1 MSCSKSPTLLLL
13 LLCYCRWDDN
23 NAAAASATS
32 STATTTVESITSISS
47 SSLIV
52 PNNDN
57 NDQQIDQHPSSLSS
71 TITQSSPSW
80 SNNILQQT
88 LQNQDPYVA
97 ASPLSVAAVCNDG
110 IALVSL
116 HYNADHEEE
125 EDEEEEGR
133 STSEI
138 ANIFRDLPISTRGP
152 LRIEPIYENT
162 MKSSSS
168 SSYVPPPM
176 ALLTAGWRTDGLT
189 LCNAARELI
198 SEEVRLFCLPALTT
212 ATTTMMTNNN
222 NENENMSTNVAASSR
237 RENEQENML
246 IENIEQTT
254 NNNVVMKKETTT
266 QQPHSQAPQRQVQQ
280 KQQSSYHGRRIAEG
294 LSYYLSK
301 CQFSSG
307 IRSLSTVG
315 LLACGT
321 TGGCRSSSSSTNNNN
336 GGSLYLIDTT
346 GTHRVRAHAIGN
358 GSFNLHKRMVF
369 IDFSTMDCLEGLKVL
384 LRLIAEEG
392 GLALP
397 SVEEEEE
404 KEGVEN
410 DDDTITIEATKS
422 KLNSVLIKK
431 PAFLTKRQNQQHSQ
445 QGKDEEEE
453 EKLLDNLP
461 KWDIPSNTAVE
472 LAVLKH
478 GDGRLRRIRLSSLM
492 Q

>member
-1 MSCSKSPTLLLL
+1 MSFSKSPILLLL
-13 LLCYCRWDDN
+13 LLCVCRWNDSN
-23 NAAAASATS
+23 TASSATPS
-32 STATTTVESITSISS
+32 ATTNVGSKTSISS
-47 SSLIV
+47 SSAIV
-52 PNNDN
+52 TNDN
-57 NDQQIDQHPSSLSS
+57 NEQQIDQHPSSLSS
-71 TITQSSPSW
+71 TTTQSSSSW
-80 SNNILQQT
+80 SNNIVQQS
-88 LQNQDPYVA
+88 LQNQDTYVA

-125 EDEEEEGR
+125 EDEGQ

-138 ANIFRDLPISTRGP
+138 ANIFRDLPLSTRGP
-152 LRIEPIYENT
+152 LRIEPIYENS
-162 MKSSSS
+162 MQSSSS
-168 SSYVPPPM
+168 SSYHPPPM

-212 ATTTMMTNNN
+212 TTMMMTNNN
-222 NENENMSTNVAASSR
+222 NENENMSTNVVTSSR

-321 TGGCRSSSSSTNNNN
+321 TGGFSSSTNNNNN

-453 EKLLDNLP
+453 ENLLDNLP

>member
-1 MSCSKSPTLLLL
+1 MSCSKSPIVLLL
-13 LLCYCRWDDN
+13 LLCFCRWDDN
-23 NAAAASATS
+23 NTAASATS
-32 STATTTVESITSISS
+32 SSATTNVGSKTSISS

-57 NDQQIDQHPSSLSS
+57 NEQQIDQHPSSSSS
-71 TITQSSPSW
+71 TTTTQPSSSW
-80 SNNILQQT
+80 SNNILQQSI
-88 LQNQDPYVA
+88 QNQDPYVA

-116 HYNADHEEE
+116 HYNADHEE
-125 EDEEEEGR
+125 DEEEGQ

-138 ANIFRDLPISTRGP
+138 ANVFRDLPISTRGP
-152 LRIEPIYENT
+152 LRIEPIYENANHNDIVQ
-162 MKSSSS
+162 S
-168 SSYVPPPM
+168 SSYHPPPM

-198 SEEVRLFCLPALTT
+198 SDEVRLFCLPALTT
-212 ATTTMMTNNN
+212 TTTTMMMTNNN
-222 NENENMSTNVAASSR
+222 NEDENMSTNVITSSR
-237 RENEQENML
+237 RENGQENRL
-246 IENIEQTT
+246 IENIEQTS
-254 NNNVVMKKETTT
+254 NINVVMKKETIT
-266 QQPHSQAPQRQVQQ
+266 QQPQSQAPQIQQQ

-307 IRSLSTVG
+307 VRSLSTVG

-321 TGGCRSSSSSTNNNN
+321 TGGSSSSTNNNN

-346 GTHRVRAHAIGN
+346 GTHQVRAHAIGN
-358 GSFNLHKRMVF
+358 GSFNVHKRMVF

-422 KLNSVLIKK
+422 NSNSILMIKK

-461 KWDIPSNTAVE
+461 KWNIPSNTAVE
-472 LAVLKH
+472 LAVLEH

>member
-1 MSCSKSPTLLLL
+1 MSFSKSPILLLL
-13 LLCYCRWDDN
+13 LLCVCRWNDSN
-23 NAAAASATS
+23 TASSATPS
-32 STATTTVESITSISS
+32 ATTNVGSKTSISS
-47 SSLIV
+47 SSAIV
-52 PNNDN
+52 TNKNNE
-57 NDQQIDQHPSSLSS
+57 QQIDQHPSSLSS
-71 TITQSSPSW
+71 TTTSSSSW
-80 SNNILQQT
+80 SNNILQQSI
-88 LQNQDPYVA
+88 QNQDPYVA

-125 EDEEEEGR
+125 EDEGQ

-138 ANIFRDLPISTRGP
+138 ANIFRDLPLSTRGP
-152 LRIEPIYENT
+152 LRIEPIYENS
-162 MKSSSS
+162 MQSSSS
-168 SSYVPPPM
+168 SSYHPPPM

-212 ATTTMMTNNN
+212 TTMMMTNNN
-222 NENENMSTNVAASSR
+222 NENMSPNVVVGGSGS
-237 RENEQENML
+237 ENEQRNRL
-246 IENIEQTT
+246 IENIEQSTT
-254 NNNVVMKKETTT
+254 NNKNVVMKKETPT
-266 QQPHSQAPQRQVQQ
+266 QQPQSQAPQRQVQQ

-422 KLNSVLIKK
+422 NSNSVLIKK

>member
-1 MSCSKSPTLLLL
+1 
-13 LLCYCRWDDN
+13 
-23 NAAAASATS
+23 
-32 STATTTVESITSISS
+32 
-47 SSLIV
+47 
-52 PNNDN
+52 
-57 NDQQIDQHPSSLSS
+57 
-71 TITQSSPSW
+71 
-80 SNNILQQT
+80 
-88 LQNQDPYVA
+88 
-97 ASPLSVAAVCNDG
+97 
-110 IALVSL
+110 
-116 HYNADHEEE
+116 
-125 EDEEEEGR
+125 
-133 STSEI
+133 
-138 ANIFRDLPISTRGP
+138 
-152 LRIEPIYENT
+152 
-162 MKSSSS
+162 
-168 SSYVPPPM
+168 
-176 ALLTAGWRTDGLT
+176 
-189 LCNAARELI
+189 
-198 SEEVRLFCLPALTT
+198 
-212 ATTTMMTNNN
+212 
-222 NENENMSTNVAASSR
+222 
-237 RENEQENML
+237 
-246 IENIEQTT
+246 
-254 NNNVVMKKETTT
+254 MKKETPT
-266 QQPHSQAPQRQVQQ
+266 QQPQSQAPQIQQQ

-321 TGGCRSSSSSTNNNN
+321 TGGSSSSTNNNNN
-336 GGSLYLIDTT
+336 GGSLYLIDIT

-404 KEGVEN
+404 EEKEGVEN

-422 KLNSVLIKK
+422 NSNSILI
-431 PAFLTKRQNQQHSQ
+431 QNQQHSQ